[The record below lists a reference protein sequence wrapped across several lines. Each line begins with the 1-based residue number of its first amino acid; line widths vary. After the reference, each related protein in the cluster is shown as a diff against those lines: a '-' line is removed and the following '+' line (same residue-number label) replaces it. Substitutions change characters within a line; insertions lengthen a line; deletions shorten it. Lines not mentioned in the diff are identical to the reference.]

1 MEEVQKDLGDMST
14 EEQRAAVMRDAP
26 ELAALLADLQSSLAE
41 VRSRLGPL
49 LKEVCRVASEVHVKG
64 HVLARGLRCACDLQP
79 AFGVPICVFWLPT
92 SARTDQQETTMFAEL
107 LVVHAGFLGVH

>member
-49 LKEVCRVASEVHVKG
+49 LKEVCPMAST
-64 HVLARGLRCACDLQP
+64 LAWERS
-79 AFGVPICVFWLPT
+79 CVGKKAT
-92 SARTDQQETTMFAEL
+92 VCM
-107 LVVHAGFLGVH
+107 

>member
-1 MEEVQKDLGDMST
+1 MQKDLGGMTT

-49 LKEVCRVASEVHVKG
+49 LKEVCPTPSEVHEKVHG
-64 HVLARGLRCACDLQP
+64 QESC
-79 AFGVPICVFWLPT
+79 GVCVT
-92 SARTDQQETTMFAEL
+92 S
-107 LVVHAGFLGVH
+107 G

>member
-49 LKEVCRVASEVHVKG
+49 LKEVRPGAST
-64 HVLARGLRCACDLQP
+64 LAWERS
-79 AFGVPICVFWLPT
+79 CVGKK
-92 SARTDQQETTMFAEL
+92 AAVRM
-107 LVVHAGFLGVH
+107 

>member
-1 MEEVQKDLGDMST
+1 MHIFHVWDLTFTARLQAARGDVEVEEVQKDLGGMST

-49 LKEVCRVASEVHVKG
+49 LKEVCPA
-64 HVLARGLRCACDLQP
+64 AC
-79 AFGVPICVFWLPT
+79 
-92 SARTDQQETTMFAEL
+92 
-107 LVVHAGFLGVH
+107 

>member
-1 MEEVQKDLGDMST
+1 MTCMAQLQAARGDVEVEEVQKDLGDMTT

-49 LKEVCRVASEVHVKG
+49 LKEVCPMASEVHGKG
-64 HVLARGLRCACDLQP
+64 HVLLRSP
-79 AFGVPICVFWLPT
+79 
-92 SARTDQQETTMFAEL
+92 
-107 LVVHAGFLGVH
+107 